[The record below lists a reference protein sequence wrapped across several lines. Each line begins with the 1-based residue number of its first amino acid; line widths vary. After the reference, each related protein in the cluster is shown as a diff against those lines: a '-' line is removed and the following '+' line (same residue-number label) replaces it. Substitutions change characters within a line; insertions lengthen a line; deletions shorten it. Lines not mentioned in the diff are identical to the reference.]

1 MSLQTTQSRMMTIMI
16 KREKRMLVTV
26 DLKEDSDDESEV
38 EKEKV

>member
-16 KREKRMLVTV
+16 NEEKLMLVTV